1 MPVAYS
7 YTAASEVH
15 PSVRLDEPS
24 IFALLHILS
33 AVKAPVHYS
42 NVMLVDPVSKKPVRT
57 IFRYLPDGTKVR
69 LSLSKDAAGHIIPI
83 PQQKDELEG
92 KYGLCE

>member
-1 MPVAYS
+1 M
-7 YTAASEVH
+7 
-15 PSVRLDEPS
+15 
-24 IFALLHILS
+24 
-33 AVKAPVHYS
+33 HYS

-69 LSLSKDAAGHIIPI
+69 LSLGKDAAGHIIPI